1 MSTHKDRNFKDGG
14 FVNDAEE
21 RQYLSDTNQLK
32 GKGMKTYRVYAS
44 QLVFY
49 TKEVQANSIDEANEI
64 AWESQDT
71 QWEECQWA
79 DWAIE
84 TEDTREINLP

>member
-1 MSTHKDRNFKDGG
+1 MTSMGCLNM
-14 FVNDAEE
+14 
-21 RQYLSDTNQLK
+21 K
-32 GKGMKTYRVYAS
+32 GKTMKKTYKVYAS

-49 TKEVQANSIDEANEI
+49 VKEVQANSVDEANEI
-64 AWESQDT
+64 AWESKDT

-84 TEDTREINLP
+84 TEDTREVQA

>member
-1 MSTHKDRNFKDGG
+1 MDKYK
-14 FVNDAEE
+14 
-21 RQYLSDTNQLK
+21 
-32 GKGMKTYRVYAS
+32 VYAS

-49 TKEVQANSIDEANEI
+49 EKVVEANSIDEANEI

-71 QWEECQWA
+71 NWEECHWG

-84 TEDTREINLP
+84 TENTIEVK